1 MDFNFSP
8 LFISLRVAGVATFV
22 TFFIGLYAAHKISDF
37 KKGRAFFDSIFTL
50 PLILP
55 PTVLGFFLLLIFGRN
70 STIGAFLQSIG
81 VNIVFSWIG
90 AVVASS
96 VVAFPLMYRTSLG
109 AFEQIDE
116 NVINSAK
123 TLGLS
128 KLKIFWFIKVPMAK
142 SGILAGTILAF
153 ARALGEFGA
162 TIMVA
167 GNIPDRTQT
176 MAVAV
181 FSAVMAGN
189 RELAY
194 IWVMIILT
202 VSVILI
208 TLMNYF
214 AKKRWNSDPC

>member
-8 LFISLRVAGVATFV
+8 LFISLRVAGVATFL

-37 KKGRAFFDSIFTL
+37 KKGRAFFDAIFTL

-55 PTVLGFFLLLIFGRN
+55 PTVLGFFLLLLFGRN
-70 STIGAFLQSIG
+70 SVVGGFFHSIG
-81 VNIVFSWIG
+81 INIVFSWIG

-123 TLGLS
+123 TLGIS
-128 KLKIFWFIKVPMAK
+128 KLKIFWLIKVPMAK

-189 RELAY
+189 RDLAY
-194 IWVMIILT
+194 IWVAIILT
-202 VSVILI
+202 VSIFLI

-214 AKKRWNSDPC
+214 AKKRWNSDSR

>member
-1 MDFNFSP
+1 MDFNFTP
-8 LFISLRVAGVATFV
+8 LFISLRVAGVATII
-22 TFFIGLYAAHKISDF
+22 TFFIGLFAAHKISNF
-37 KKGRAFFDSIFTL
+37 KKGKAFFDSIFTL

-70 STIGAFLQSIG
+70 SVVGAFLQSIG
-81 VNIVFSWIG
+81 INVVFSWIG

-109 AFEQIDE
+109 AFEQVDE

-123 TLGLS
+123 TLGIS

-189 RELAY
+189 REIAY
-194 IWVMIILT
+194 IWVAIILT
-202 VSVILI
+202 VSIILI

>member
-1 MDFNFSP
+1 MKVLDFNFSP
-8 LFISLRVAGVATFV
+8 LFISLRVAGVATFL
-22 TFFIGLYAAHKISDF
+22 TFFIGLYAAHKINDF

-70 STIGAFLQSIG
+70 SLVGSFFHSIG

-123 TLGLS
+123 TLGIS
-128 KLKIFWFIKVPMAK
+128 QLKIFWLIKVPMAK

-176 MAVAV
+176 MAIAV
-181 FSAVMAGN
+181 FSAVNAGN

-194 IWVMIILT
+194 IWVAIILT

-214 AKKRWNSDPC
+214 AKKR

>member
-8 LFISLRVAGVATFV
+8 LFISLRVAGVATFL

-37 KKGRAFFDSIFTL
+37 KKGKAFFDSIFTL

-55 PTVLGFFLLLIFGRN
+55 PTVLGFFLLIIFGRN
-70 STIGAFLQSIG
+70 SIIGAFFQSVG

-123 TLGLS
+123 TLGIS
-128 KLKIFWFIKVPMAK
+128 KLKIFWLIKVPMAK

-194 IWVMIILT
+194 IWVAIILT

-214 AKKRWNSDPC
+214 AKKR

>member
-1 MDFNFSP
+1 VKVVDFNFSP
-8 LFISLRVAGVATFV
+8 LFISLRVAGVATFL

-37 KKGRAFFDSIFTL
+37 KKGKAFFDSIFTL

-55 PTVLGFFLLLIFGRN
+55 PTVLGFFLLIIFGRN
-70 STIGAFLQSIG
+70 SIIGAFFQSVG

-123 TLGLS
+123 TLGIS
-128 KLKIFWFIKVPMAK
+128 KLKIFWLIKVPMAK

-194 IWVMIILT
+194 IWVAIILT

-214 AKKRWNSDPC
+214 AKKR